1 MERSRIPNR
10 LKRYRRLA
18 GYSQKSA
25 ARILRLPSASSLSR
39 WEKGR
44 NFPSIPLLFKLSLL
58 YKTHPI
64 HLYQDLW
71 QRLKLEVEESIPKD
85 AEPINSNEKFY
96 L

>member
-1 MERSRIPNR
+1 MERRIPNR

-18 GYSQKSA
+18 GHSQKE
-25 ARILRLPSASSLSR
+25 ASQIVGLAGTCSLSR

-44 NFPSIPLLFKLSLL
+44 GFPSIPMLFKLSLL

-71 QRLKLEVEESIPKD
+71 QTIKYEQECFEQDLSLLKEE
-85 AEPINSNEKFY
+85 Y
-96 L
+96 